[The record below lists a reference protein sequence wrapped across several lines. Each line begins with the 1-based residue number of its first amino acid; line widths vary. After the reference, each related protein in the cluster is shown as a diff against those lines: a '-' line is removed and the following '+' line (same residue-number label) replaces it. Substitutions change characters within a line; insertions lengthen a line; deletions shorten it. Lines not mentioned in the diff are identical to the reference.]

1 MINLINSDCIEAMA
15 SLPDSSIDAVI
26 CDPPYGTTACKWDVV
41 IPFNEMW
48 QQLNRITKSNGA
60 IVLFG
65 SQPFTS
71 LLISS
76 NLVDFKYCWIY
87 KKSKPSNFFAAKF
100 QPLNDTED
108 VCVFSRGGANNGTK
122 NRMIYNP
129 QGIVKIEKH
138 CKNSKTIGGKIGE
151 QHKTSMKRGAN
162 YIQEFCNYPKKT
174 IEFNSQKATV
184 HPTQKP
190 VSLMEYLVKTYTHEG
205 DTVLDFTMGSG
216 TTGVACANLNRNFI
230 GIERDKSYFDIAVER
245 INKVVS
251 QKES

>member
-1 MINLINSDCIEAMA
+1 MINLINSDCIEAMK
-15 SLPDSSIDAVI
+15 SLQDSSIDAVI

-108 VCVFSRGGANNGTK
+108 VCVFSRGGANN
-122 NRMIYNP
+122 IC
-129 QGIVKIEKH
+129 IVTGKQ
-138 CKNSKTIGGKIGE
+138 IGRA
-151 QHKTSMKRGAN
+151 H
-162 YIQEFCNYPKKT
+162 
-174 IEFNSQKATV
+174 V
-184 HPTQKP
+184 
-190 VSLMEYLVKTYTHEG
+190 
-205 DTVLDFTMGSG
+205 
-216 TTGVACANLNRNFI
+216 
-230 GIERDKSYFDIAVER
+230 
-245 INKVVS
+245 
-251 QKES
+251 